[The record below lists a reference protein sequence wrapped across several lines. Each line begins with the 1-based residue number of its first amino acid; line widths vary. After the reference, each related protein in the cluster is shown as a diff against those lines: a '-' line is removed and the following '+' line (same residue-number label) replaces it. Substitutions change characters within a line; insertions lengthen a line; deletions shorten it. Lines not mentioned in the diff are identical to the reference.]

1 MSGSLPVNK
10 IDSNLT
16 LGVQSP
22 EMRETK
28 VYCLLLIRYQ
38 TTFFITDTE
47 KIEIEGQ
54 LKLSGFHGQLEVCS
68 RPG

>member
-1 MSGSLPVNK
+1 MTGSSLVNK
-10 IDSNLT
+10 IDSNLS

-22 EMRETK
+22 EMREIK

-38 TTFFITDTE
+38 TTFFISDTE
-47 KIEIEGQ
+47 KIEIEGK
-54 LKLSGFHGQLEVCS
+54 LKLSGFHGRLEVCS